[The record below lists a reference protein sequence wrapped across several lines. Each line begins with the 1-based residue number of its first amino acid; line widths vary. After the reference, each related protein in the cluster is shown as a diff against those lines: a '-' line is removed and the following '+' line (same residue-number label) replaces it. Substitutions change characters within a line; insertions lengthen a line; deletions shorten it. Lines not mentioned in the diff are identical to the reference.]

1 MRNEGGRLTMK
12 AVVIKEFGSPSKF
25 QVEELSARD
34 LKPGELKINVKA
46 TSVNPVDTKVRSG
59 QAEAFAPDFPA
70 VLHGDVAGIVEEVTE
85 GSPFQKGDEVYACA
99 GGVKGVDGALREQMI
114 VDQKLVARKPERLS
128 MSEAAALPLVSITAW
143 EALVDRMNVRPG
155 QKVLIHGATGGVG
168 HIAIQLAKSLG
179 AIVYTTAST
188 SMKMNIGKELG
199 ADYAIN
205 YKETSV
211 EDYVNQYTNGKGFDA
226 VFDTVGGDN
235 MEKSFQAVKNGGQ
248 VACIVGSGEHD
259 MTPLYVKSATYHG
272 VLMLVPM
279 LTNEGREHHG
289 DILTNVARMVDHN
302 VIKPVLDEESFTFS
316 TIADAHARLESGKT
330 IGKVVAVNDLSQS

>member
-1 MRNEGGRLTMK
+1 MENEGGRLTMK

>member
-1 MRNEGGRLTMK
+1 MK

-25 QVEELSARD
+25 QVEELSTRD

-302 VIKPVLDEESFTFS
+302 VISPVLDEESFTFS

>member
-1 MRNEGGRLTMK
+1 MK

>member
-1 MRNEGGRLTMK
+1 MK
-12 AVVIKEFGSPSKF
+12 AVVIKEFGNPSKF

-34 LKPGELKINVKA
+34 LKPGEIKINVKA

-59 QAEAFAPDFPA
+59 QAEAFAPAFPA
-70 VLHGDVAGIVEEVTE
+70 VLHGDVAGVVEEVSE

-211 EDYVNQYTNGKGFDA
+211 EDYVNQYTDGKGFDA

-235 MEKSFQAVKNGGQ
+235 MEKSFHAVKNGGQ

-302 VIKPVLDEESFTFS
+302 VLKPVLDEESFTFS
-316 TIADAHARLESGKT
+316 TIADAHTRLESGKT